1 MPRTYKLTKDSMKK
15 QIILSVII
23 SFTSVQFLFA
33 QFGQN
38 KVQFKEMTWYYIQ
51 TSHFDIYFNQ
61 EGSKVAEFAAG
72 ASEDALGSIEK
83 HINYR
88 INNRITLILYNSQN
102 DFQETNVTDEYLSEG
117 IGGFTELFKNR
128 VVLPFT
134 GNYKMFRH
142 VIHHELSHA
151 VLNDMFYGGS
161 IQNIISNNISIR
173 LPLWFNEGL
182 AEYLSLGWDT
192 NTDMFIR
199 DAATSEYL
207 PDIQDLDGYFAY
219 RGGQSVFHYIA
230 QKYGDEKIG
239 ELVNKI
245 KGKADFENGLKAAIG
260 LDLEELNERWKKDI
274 KRIFWPDMALYKD
287 PDEFSKRLT
296 DHRKDGGFYNTSPAI
311 SPQGDKIAFISNRD
325 FYFDIYI
332 MDANDGKKV
341 ERIIKGNRSVDF
353 EELNILTPGL
363 SWSPDGKRI
372 VLAAKRNGA
381 DVIHVYDIAEDDASI
396 LPLRFGAIG
405 TVNWAPDNNKIVFAG
420 QTSSQSDIYV
430 YDIAKDKLENITND
444 IFSDSDP
451 SFSPDGKTIFFASDR
466 GEYLDTISI
475 PVNFRVY
482 DHNYSQSDL
491 YSILVESSKI
501 TRLTNSPNCDE
512 TSPIVSADG
521 KEVIFVSDKNGIN
534 NIYRKKI
541 VFEENDST
549 SSIES
554 VTEKPITNSLNGL
567 YQPTISKDGKKLA
580 FASMYQS
587 AYNIFL
593 MNNPYDISL
602 EKDSLPLTKYLESI
616 LFKTKPEIQKDSS
629 SETKVDSSGEQTDEA
644 NSFSTGV
651 FIDSSSAKKDY
662 SNFIF
667 GKSDYLSY
675 DSTEQKPNDLFNPKA
690 NLDAE
695 GNFLV
700 NRYKVTFTPD
710 IIYANAGFSSLY
722 GLLGTTVISFSDVL
736 GNHRLIGQTS
746 MQIDLKN
753 SDYGLAY
760 YYLPNKLDIGF
771 EGFHTARFVYLQRGR
786 DVNLFRFRNYGGSL
800 SLSYPFNRYYRLD
813 GGLSFLNVS
822 AENLDNPFET
832 TQKAT
837 YLIPALSF
845 VHDNTMFGYTAPIDG
860 TRYRFDVYG
869 NPLLHAKQY
878 GFYSILGDYRNY
890 TKFWTDYAL
899 AFRLSGGFSNGKSP
913 QRFFLG
919 GIENWINRRFA
930 TGEVPLD
937 SPSDFA
943 FLTAAL
949 PMRGYNYAQQ
959 IGTKYALFNTEFRFP
974 FIRYLLTGALPIMF
988 RNILGTAF
996 FDAGSAWNNSH
1007 QLKLFTKDVEGRTVS
1022 KDLLMGTGF
1031 GVRFYL
1037 LYFLLRVDAAWA
1049 YNAQHF
1055 TTPIWYF
1062 SLGGDF

>member
-1 MPRTYKLTKDSMKK
+1 MKK
-15 QIILSVII
+15 HYILAVVI
-23 SFTSVQFLFA
+23 SFLSAQLLFA

-61 EGSKVAEFAAG
+61 EGSKVAEFASG
-72 ASEDALGSIEK
+72 ASEDALSSIEK
-83 HINYR
+83 RINYR

-142 VIHHELSHA
+142 VIHHELVHA

-161 IQNIISNNISIR
+161 IQNIISSNISIR

-219 RGGQSVFHYIA
+219 RGGQAVFHYIA

-245 KGKADFENGLKAAIG
+245 KGKANFENGLKAAIG
-260 LDLEELNERWKKDI
+260 LDINELNERWKKDI

-325 FYFDIYI
+325 FYFDVYI

-341 ERIIKGNRSVDF
+341 ERIIKGNRSADF

-363 SWSPDGKRI
+363 SWSPDGKKI
-372 VLAAKRNGA
+372 ALAAKRNGA
-381 DVIHVYDIAEDDASI
+381 DVIYVYDIAEDDVSI
-396 LPLRFGAIG
+396 LPLRFSAIG
-405 TVNWAPDNNKIVFAG
+405 TVNWAPDNNNIVFAG
-420 QTSSQSDIYV
+420 QSSSQSDIYV
-430 YDIAKDKLENITND
+430 YDIAKDKLVNITND

-451 SFSPDGKTIFFASDR
+451 SFSPDGQTIFFASDR
-466 GEYLDTISI
+466 GGYLDASSV
-475 PVNFRVY
+475 PADFKMYAHRF
-482 DHNYSQSDL
+482 SQTDL
-491 YSILVESSKI
+491 YSVQIESKKI
-501 TRLTNSPNCDE
+501 SRLTNTPNCDE
-512 TSPIVSADG
+512 SSPIVSVSADG
-521 KEVIFVSDKNGIN
+521 DEVIFVSDKNGIN

-541 VFEENDST
+541 APASGDST
-549 SSIES
+549 NS
-554 VTEKPITNSLNGL
+554 VEFTAAKPITNSLNGL

-602 EKDSLPLTKYLESI
+602 DKDSLPLTKYMESI
-616 LFKTKPEIQKDSS
+616 LVAKKTEEKKDATHDAKLDSTVNQPQ
-629 SETKVDSSGEQTDEA
+629 ETSG
-644 NSFSTGV
+644 FSTGI
-651 FIDSSSAKKDY
+651 FLDSSSAKKDY
-662 SNFIF
+662 SNYIF
-667 GKSDYLSY
+667 GKSDYLSF

-695 GNFLV
+695 GNFRV

-722 GLLGTTVISFSDVL
+722 GLLGATVISFSDVL
-736 GNHRLIGQTS
+736 GNHRLVGKTS

-760 YYLPNKLDIGF
+760 YYLPNKLDFGI
-771 EGFHTARFVYLQRGR
+771 EGFHTARFVYLQRGN
-786 DVNLFRFRNYGGSL
+786 DINLFRFRNYGGAL

-813 GGLSFLNVS
+813 GGLSFLNIS
-822 AENLDNPFET
+822 SENLDNPYET
-832 TQKAT
+832 TQRAM
-837 YLIPALSF
+837 YLIPAISF

-860 TRYRFDVYG
+860 VRYRFDLYG
-869 NPLLHAKQY
+869 NSLLHAKQY
-878 GFYSILGDYRNY
+878 GFYSVLGDYRNY

-899 AFRLSGGFSNGKSP
+899 AFRLSGGFSNGVSP

-919 GIENWINRRFA
+919 GIENWINRRFS
-930 TGEVPLD
+930 TGEVPLS

-949 PMRGYNYAQQ
+949 PMRGYNYAEQ

-988 RNILGTAF
+988 RNILGAAF
-996 FDAGSAWNNSH
+996 FDAGSAWSNSH
-1007 QLKLFTKDVEGRTVS
+1007 GLQLFTKDENNNTIS
-1022 KDLLMGTGF
+1022 KDLLMGTGL
-1031 GVRFYL
+1031 GTRFYF
-1037 LYFLLRVDAAWA
+1037 LYFLLRIDCAWA
-1049 YNAQHF
+1049 YNGQNF
-1055 TTPIWYF
+1055 STPIWYF

>member
-1 MPRTYKLTKDSMKK
+1 MKK
-15 QIILSVII
+15 QRSY
-23 SFTSVQFLFA
+23 FLLGLIFSA
-33 QFGQN
+33 QMLFGQFGQN
-38 KVQFKEMTWYYIQ
+38 KVQFKDMTWYYIQ
-51 TSHFDIYFNQ
+51 TTHFDIYFNQ
-61 EGSKVAEFAAG
+61 EGSKVAEFASR
-72 ASEDALGSIEK
+72 ASEDALTSIEK
-83 HINYR
+83 HVNYR
-88 INNRITLILYNSQN
+88 IQNRITLILYNSQN

-142 VIHHELSHA
+142 VIHHELVHA

-207 PDIQDLDGYFAY
+207 PDIKDLDGYFAY
-219 RGGQSVFHYIA
+219 RGGQAVFHYIA
-230 QKYGDEKIG
+230 QKYGEEKIG

-245 KGKADFENGLKAAIG
+245 KGKSNFEAGLKAAIG
-260 LDLEELNERWKKDI
+260 LDVDELNERWKKDI
-274 KRIFWPDMALYKD
+274 KRVFWPDMALYKD

-325 FYFDIYI
+325 FYFDIYV
-332 MDANDGKKV
+332 MDANDGKNV
-341 ERIIKGNRSVDF
+341 ERIIKGNRSADF

-363 SWSPDGKRI
+363 SWSPDGKKI
-372 VLAAKRNGA
+372 AVAAKRNGS
-381 DVIHVYDIAEDDASI
+381 DVIYVYDVAEDDVSI
-396 LPLRFGAIG
+396 LPLRFSALG
-405 TVNWAPDNNKIVFAG
+405 TVNWAPDNNTLVFAG
-420 QTSSQSDIYV
+420 QSSSQSDIYT

-451 SFSPDGKTIFFASDR
+451 SFSPDGKTIYFASDR
-466 GEYLDTISI
+466 GSFTDPNSI
-475 PVNFRVY
+475 PSNFVMY
-482 DHNYSQSDL
+482 DHNYSQTDL
-491 YSILVESSKI
+491 YAVTVADKKME
-501 TRLTNSPNCDE
+501 RLTDLPHSDE
-512 TSPIVSADG
+512 TSPVVSADG
-521 KEVIFVSDKNGIN
+521 KEVIFVSDMNGIN

-541 VFEENDST
+541 VLEASDSVK
-549 SSIES
+549 S
-554 VTEKPITNSLNGL
+554 VVDLPGIPITNSLNGL
-567 YQPTISKDGKKLA
+567 YQPTLSKDGKKLA
-580 FASMYQS
+580 FSAMYQS

-593 MNNPYDISL
+593 MNNPYEVTLD
-602 EKDSLPLTKYLESI
+602 KKSLPLTKYMESI
-616 LFKTKPEIQKDSS
+616 VFGKKDTVETAETEIKKDSTQNHES
-629 SETKVDSSGEQTDEA
+629 SLPLA
-644 NSFSTGV
+644 TGT
-651 FIDSSSAKKDY
+651 FIDSTSSKKDY
-662 SNFIF
+662 SNYIF
-667 GKSDYLSY
+667 GKSDYFSY
-675 DSTEQKPNDLFNPKA
+675 DSTQTKNDEQFNPKA

-695 GNFLV
+695 GNYKV
-700 NRYKVTFTPD
+700 NRYKVTFSPD

-746 MQIDLKN
+746 LQIDLKN

-760 YYLPNKLDIGF
+760 YYLPKQIDYGI
-771 EGFHTARFVYLQRGR
+771 EGFHTARFVYLQRGPNI
-786 DVNLFRFRNYGGSL
+786 NLFRFRNYGASF
-800 SLSYPFNRYYRLD
+800 SMSYPFNRYFRLD

-822 AENLDNPFET
+822 SENLDDPYEKSR
-832 TQKAT
+832 KASF
-837 YLIPALSF
+837 LIPALSF

-860 TRYRFDVYG
+860 TRYRFDVFG
-869 NPLLHAKQY
+869 NPLLHAKEY
-878 GFYSILGDYRNY
+878 GFYSMLGDYRNY
-890 TKFWTDYAL
+890 TKFWTDYSF
-899 AFRLSGGFSNGKSP
+899 AFRLSGGVSNGKSP

-919 GIENWINRRFA
+919 GIENWINRQFA
-930 TGEVPLD
+930 TGEIPLN

-959 IGTKYALFNTEFRFP
+959 IGTRYGLLNAEFRFP
-974 FIRYLLTGALPIMF
+974 FIRYLVTGALPIMF
-988 RNILGTAF
+988 RNILGSVF

-1007 QLKLFTKDVEGRTVS
+1007 SLQLFSKDVQGRTIS

-1031 GVRFYL
+1031 GMRFYL
-1037 LYFLLRVDAAWA
+1037 FYFLLRVDCAWA
-1049 YNAQHF
+1049 YNAQSF
-1055 TTPIWYF
+1055 STPIWYF

>member
-1 MPRTYKLTKDSMKK
+1 MKK
-15 QIILSVII
+15 QIILTVLCAIFSL
-23 SFTSVQFLFA
+23 QFVVA

-61 EGSKVAEFAAG
+61 EGSKVAEFASR
-72 ASEDALGSIEK
+72 ASEAALGSIEK

-88 INNRITLILYNSQN
+88 IQNRITLILYNSQN

-142 VIHHELSHA
+142 VIHHELVHA

-219 RGGQSVFHYIA
+219 RGGQAVFHYIA
-230 QKYGDEKIG
+230 QKYGEEKIG

-245 KGKADFENGLKAAIG
+245 KGKANFENGLKSAIG

-341 ERIIKGNRSVDF
+341 ERIIKGNRSADF

-363 SWSPDGKRI
+363 SWSPDGKKI
-372 VLAAKRNGA
+372 AVAAKRNGA
-381 DVIHVYDIAEDDASI
+381 DVIYVYDVAEDDISI
-396 LPLRFGAIG
+396 LPLRFSAIG
-405 TVNWAPDNNKIVFAG
+405 TVNWAPDNNTLVFAG
-420 QTSSQSDIYV
+420 QTSSQSDIFI
-430 YDIAKDKLENITND
+430 YDIEKDKLRNITND

-466 GEYLDTISI
+466 GEFVDSASV
-475 PVNFRVY
+475 PENFVLF
-482 DHNYSQSDL
+482 DHNYFQNDL
-491 YSILVESSKI
+491 YSVQVESKQI
-501 TRLTNSPNCDE
+501 TRLTNTPHCDE
-512 TSPIVSADG
+512 ASPIVSADG

-541 VFEENDST
+541 YLEAGDPAA
-549 SSIES
+549 SIAAIPA
-554 VTEKPITNSLNGL
+554 VPITNSLNGL

-593 MNNPYDISL
+593 MNNPHDISL
-602 EKDSLPLTKYLESI
+602 DKDSLPLTKYMESI
-616 LFKTKPEIQKDSS
+616 LTEAKPAVKNDSAS
-629 SETKVDSSGEQTDEA
+629 QAKVDSTYEQTTKEQT
-644 NSFSTGV
+644 FSTGV
-651 FIDSSSAKKDY
+651 FLDSSSTKKDY

-667 GKSDYLSY
+667 GKSDYRSF
-675 DSTEQKPNDLFNPKA
+675 DSTEKKEEELFNPKA

-695 GNFLV
+695 GNYKV

-736 GNHRLIGQTS
+736 GNHRLVGQTS
-746 MQIDLKN
+746 LQIDLKN

-760 YYLPNKLDIGF
+760 FYLPNKLDIGF
-771 EGFHTARFVYLQRGR
+771 EGFHTARFVYLQRGSE
-786 DVNLFRFRNYGGSL
+786 VNLFRFRNYGGSL

-813 GGLSFLNVS
+813 GGLSLLNVS
-822 AENLDNPFET
+822 SENLDNPYDAPRR
-832 TQKAT
+832 AT
-837 YLIPALSF
+837 YLLPTISF
-845 VHDNTMFGYTAPIDG
+845 IHDNTMFGYTAPIDG
-860 TRYRFDVYG
+860 TRYRFDLYG
-869 NPLLHAKQY
+869 NPILHAKEY
-878 GFYSILGDYRNY
+878 GFYSVLGDYRNY
-890 TKFWTDYAL
+890 TKFWTDYAF

-919 GIENWINRRFA
+919 GIENWINRKFA

-974 FIRYLLTGALPIMF
+974 FIRYLVTGALPIMF
-988 RNILGTAF
+988 RNILGAAF
-996 FDAGSAWNNSH
+996 FDAGSAWNNTH
-1007 QLKLFTKDVEGRTVS
+1007 GLQLFTHDAEDKTIS

-1031 GVRFYL
+1031 GMRFYF
-1037 LYFLLRVDAAWA
+1037 LYFLLRIDCAWA